1 MTIFKK
7 IADVQMELQKI
18 EFTKS
23 GHNKFGNFKY
33 FELDDI
39 MPCIQT
45 KCYEQGL
52 MMQFLFTEKKATL
65 MIVDVQSNERFCNEI
80 PMPEVKELNKKMNVV
95 QSLGA
100 YITYLKRYLLLNTF
114 CICEKS
120 VIDSDEMT
128 RMANTNKIQQKRNV
142 PERKVAR
149 KNAKNYATNIA
160 SKESTKD
167 SAIESGKQK
176 LNKPEVK
183 KSSDIEF
190 IDKPKN
196 VPIAESQDA
205 FMTAKEFK
213 QQTSRYAMPTIE
225 DFMVI

>member
-7 IADVQMELQKI
+7 IADVQMELQKV

-52 MMQFLFTEKKATL
+52 MMQFIFNEKKATL
-65 MIVDVQSNERFCNEI
+65 MIVDVENGDRFCNEI

-120 VIDSDEMT
+120 VIDSDAMSSID
-128 RMANTNKIQQKRNV
+128 NQKKIQQKKNV
-142 PERKVAR
+142 PERKVAKKVAT
-149 KNAKNYATNIA
+149 KNA
-160 SKESTKD
+160 SKVAIKD
-167 SAIESGKQK
+167 SAIESGKAERMK
-176 LNKPEVK
+176 NPKVK
-183 KSSDIEF
+183 KSSEIEF
-190 IDKPKN
+190 IDSQRIDKPITN
-196 VPIAESQDA
+196 GNDA
-205 FMTAKEFK
+205 FITAKEFK
-213 QQTSRYAMPTIE
+213 RQTSRFASPTLE
-225 DFMVI
+225 DLMVI

>member
-80 PMPEVKELNKKMNVV
+80 PMPEIKELNKKMNVV

-120 VIDSDEMT
+120 VIDSDEMSK
-128 RMANTNKIQQKRNV
+128 MANTKKIQQKRNV
-142 PERKVAR
+142 PERTVERKDASKV
-149 KNAKNYATNIA
+149 AKNYATNIA
-160 SKESTKD
+160 SKES
-167 SAIESGKQK
+167 AIESGKPK
-176 LNKPEVK
+176 NMKDYK
-183 KSSDIEF
+183 KSGIEF
-190 IDKPKN
+190 IDNPKRD
-196 VPIAESQDA
+196 VAIADGNG
-205 FMTAKEFK
+205 FMTAKDFK
-213 QQTSRYAMPTIE
+213 QQNSRFASPTIE